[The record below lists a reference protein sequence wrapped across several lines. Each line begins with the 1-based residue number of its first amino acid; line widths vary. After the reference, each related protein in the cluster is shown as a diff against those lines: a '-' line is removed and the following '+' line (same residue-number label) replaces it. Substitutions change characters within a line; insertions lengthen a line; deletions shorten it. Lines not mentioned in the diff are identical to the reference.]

1 MEITI
6 DITELL
12 ELGYSEK
19 ELRQSIVYWMLQK
32 KMDKNFDGRFVEAET
47 KEDEP
52 NRN

>member
-6 DITELL
+6 DITELI

-32 KMDKNFDGRFVEAET
+32 KMDKSFDGRFVDPENQ
-47 KEDEP
+47 EDEP
-52 NRN
+52 S